1 MISLAGRD
9 ILHAWGKFLFTGI
22 GLGLLRASGIGEA
35 LLLEHV
41 ASQARVPLKLLDD
54 AIKQRGSVRV
64 MPLAH
69 CFCTPLQ

>member
-1 MISLAGRD
+1 MKLPP
-9 ILHAWGKFLFTGI
+9 T
-22 GLGLLRASGIGEA
+22 

>member
-1 MISLAGRD
+1 MAKPFEQWFGGLVSSKA
-9 ILHAWGKFLFTGI
+9 